1 MNTILE
7 IIDKKGGLEK
17 LKVLKKELTAF
28 LKTWERN
35 LKDQG
40 SLEAVKCH

>member
-1 MNTILE
+1 MTKTE
-7 IIDKKGGLEK
+7 KKYW
-17 LKVLKKELTAF
+17 LTAF